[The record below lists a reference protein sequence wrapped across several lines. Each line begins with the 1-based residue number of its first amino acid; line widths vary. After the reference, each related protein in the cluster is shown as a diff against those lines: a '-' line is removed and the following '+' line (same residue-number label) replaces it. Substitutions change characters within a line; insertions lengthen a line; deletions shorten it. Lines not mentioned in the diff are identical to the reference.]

1 MDCYIFWIPQ
11 RVIRVSFHGGE
22 HDLVRVT
29 QEALIIPYESHLL
42 GWTTSLNYILGGIGH
57 AILADVSAKIT
68 TTEKEAVDIIR
79 FQARRGIEESNT
91 AAGGI
96 RGK

>member
-1 MDCYIFWIPQ
+1 M
-11 RVIRVSFHGGE
+11 
-22 HDLVRVT
+22 
-29 QEALIIPYESHLL
+29 
-42 GWTTSLNYILGGIGH
+42 SLNYILGGIGH

-91 AAGGI
+91 VAGGI